1 LKRIAQ
7 NRKQKRRA
15 KDEFLKAQASKNKI
29 EMLPTELLE
38 EVAEDNEETR
48 YITYRTNK

>member
-1 LKRIAQ
+1 LKRLAQ

-29 EMLPTELLE
+29 EMLPTELLD
-38 EVAEDNEETR
+38 EVAKDQEETR
-48 YITYRTNK
+48 YILYI